1 MKNNLKHIWA
11 LVLLAGG
18 AAIGRAE
25 PQNQQPDPLDSYNVV
40 WTTPS
45 DNAHG
50 SMPLGNGDVGINA
63 WVEANGDLIFY
74 VSKTDAWDENA
85 GLCKIGRVRVTFD
98 PPLTPKDGFR
108 QELKLRD
115 GMIEIS
121 GKLSASSNQSPVVG
135 NQVPGSNTQTSATDH
150 RSLITDNIFLRLWVD
165 SDQPVVR
172 VETESVVPVTCRA
185 EVELWRLRERPLDPA
200 ADYGYGDGKNPLAQ
214 SYKLTVLPD
223 VVAPSSQPQV
233 VWYHRNTRSL
243 YPVCLEVQHLEALKG
258 RFTDPLLNH
267 TFGASL
273 RGVDMVADGA
283 KALKSNKAAKRHQL
297 SVCVLAERAE
307 TPDAWLKDLG
317 RAEKAALQVS
327 DEQSR
332 LTTSKWWQAF
342 WNRSWVFAEEDAG
355 AAIPLNAHPVTLGAD
370 SKGGTRFRGEI
381 AAAAMHERALSPAE
395 MLDRKPP
402 TQPGAIP
409 QEVAPANRTWP
420 NGLTL
425 EAWVKPAPGESG
437 RIFDK
442 CTPGHAD
449 GFLLDTNGSSLRLIL
464 GPEQLLAS
472 NCLKPGQWQ
481 HVAVT
486 LARPLSGG
494 WSIYVDGKVVARRD
508 TATVP
513 ASEVTNGYV
522 LQRYMNA
529 CSGRGASP
537 IKFNGSIFTVEKVP
551 GSPPES
557 ADGDPDWRNWG
568 GSYWFQNTRLSYWP
582 MLASGDFEM
591 MEPWFRMYLKAL
603 PLSKARMQQYYKF
616 EGAASFQET
625 MNFWGMPNNRDWG
638 WGNAGPEPGNA
649 CIGHY
654 FCGGMELT
662 AFMLDRY
669 DFTQDATFARNTLVP
684 LADPIIAFF
693 DQYWPKRDPN
703 GKIIVYPAQA
713 LEAAM
718 TANPMPDIAGLRFI
732 LPRLLALPHTITT
745 EAQRTR
751 WARILNEMPPLP
763 AAEVD
768 GVKVLLAS
776 AKGPVKASEN
786 PELYAVFPYRLFG
799 VGKPDLDLARATY
812 DKRYS
817 RINFGWC
824 QDSIQA
830 ACLGLG
836 AEAGRQVAL
845 RARINRA
852 YRFPAMFSGFD
863 WIPDQDHG
871 ANILTTLQYMLLQS
885 DGQKIYVLPAW
896 PKSWNVSFKLHA
908 PYNTTVEGELR
919 NGKLLSLKV
928 TPQSRAA
935 DVVNMLAP

>member
-1 MKNNLKHIWA
+1 MNTKLMVFLVMLGCRVAA
-11 LVLLAGG
+11 L
-18 AAIGRAE
+18 AAPAV
-25 PQNQQPDPLDSYNVV
+25 DPLDSYNVI

-45 DNAHG
+45 ENAHG

-85 GLCKIGRVRVTFD
+85 GLCKIGRVRVKFD
-98 PPLTPKDGFR
+98 PPLVPKDGFR
-108 QELKLRD
+108 QELKLRE
-115 GMIEIS
+115 GVIEIS
-121 GKLSASSNQSPVVG
+121 SKIQNQPSKI
-135 NQVPGSNTQTSATDH
+135 S
-150 RSLITDNIFLRLWVD
+150 LWVD
-165 SDQPVVR
+165 TDQPVVR
-172 VETESVVPVTCRA
+172 VEAESAVPVTCRA

-200 ADYGYGDGKNPLAQ
+200 AEYGYGDGKNPLAQ

-223 VVAPSSQPQV
+223 VVVTSAQPQV

-243 YPVCLEVQHLEALKG
+243 YPVCLEVQHLETLKG
-258 RFTDPLLNH
+258 KFTDPLLNH

-273 RGVDMVADGA
+273 RGVDMVPDGA
-283 KALKSNKAAKRHQL
+283 KALKSNKPAKRHQL

-307 TPDAWLKDLG
+307 TPDAWLKDLE
-317 RAEKAALQVS
+317 RVEKAALQVS

-355 AAIPLNAHPVTLGAD
+355 SAIPVNAHPVTLGAD
-370 SKGGTRFRGEI
+370 SKGETRFRGEM
-381 AAAAMHERALSPAE
+381 AGAAMHDRALSLAE
-395 MLDRKPP
+395 LLDRKPP
-402 TQPGAIP
+402 TQPDKIP
-409 QEVAPANRTWP
+409 HDVAPAKQTWP
-420 NGLTL
+420 NGLTM
-425 EAWVKPAPGESG
+425 EAWVKPAPGDSG

-449 GFLLDTNGSSLRLIL
+449 GFLLDTNGSSLRLII
-464 GPEQLLAS
+464 GPEQLLAN

-481 HVAVT
+481 HLAVT
-486 LARPLSGG
+486 LDRPNSGG
-494 WSIYVDGKVVARRD
+494 WIIYVDGKVVAKRD
-508 TATVP
+508 AGTAP
-513 ASEVTNGYV
+513 PSEVTNGYV
-522 LQRYMNA
+522 LQRFMNA

-551 GSPPES
+551 GAPPET
-557 ADGDPDWRNWG
+557 ADGDPDWRCWS

-591 MEPWFRMYLKAL
+591 MDPWFRMYLTAL
-603 PLSKARMQQYYKF
+603 PLSKARMQAYYKF
-616 EGAASFQET
+616 ENAASFQET

-669 DFTQDATFARNTLVP
+669 DFTQDDHFARNTLVP

-693 DQYWPKRDPN
+693 DQYWPKRDAN

-713 LEAAM
+713 LEATM
-718 TANPMPDIAGLRFI
+718 TPNPMPDIAGLRFI
-732 LPRLLALPHTITT
+732 LPRLLALPQNVTSET
-745 EAQRTR
+745 QRTR
-751 WARILNEMPPLP
+751 WARILKEMPPLP
-763 AAEVD
+763 VAEVD
-768 GVKVLLAS
+768 GVKLLVAS
-776 AKGPVKASEN
+776 AKGAVKASEN

-799 VGKPDLDLARATY
+799 VGKPDLDMARATY
-812 DKRYS
+812 DKRFS
-817 RINFGWC
+817 RINYGWC

-836 AEAGRQVAL
+836 DEAGRQVAI

-871 ANILTTLQYMLLQS
+871 ANILTTLQFMLLQS
-885 DGQKIYVLPAW
+885 DGRKIHVLPAW

-908 PYNTTVEGELR
+908 PYNTTVEGIYKL
-919 NGKLLSLKV
+919 GKLEKLTV
-928 TPQSRAA
+928 IPESRRK
-935 DVVNMLAP
+935 DVVNMLEK